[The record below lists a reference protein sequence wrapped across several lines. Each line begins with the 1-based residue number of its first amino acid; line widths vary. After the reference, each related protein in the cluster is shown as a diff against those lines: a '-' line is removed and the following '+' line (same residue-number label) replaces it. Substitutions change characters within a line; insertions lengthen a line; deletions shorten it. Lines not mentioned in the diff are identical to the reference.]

1 MQIIPMKMKMDKKI
15 VIPITL
21 VGLGI
26 AAYFGKK
33 YYDKIQA
40 EKEAKKQAELDAIN
54 NASTIINTANTGNVI
69 MANPFANAAELKAF
83 QMWVNATY
91 KPTIPLVEDGIW
103 GTKSAAAYN
112 SYKDAYAAKGKTP
125 NQSIPQVIVGT
136 PLYIKQDT
144 LWYNYPAEQ
153 RGYYKGLLKKSMNLT
168 SPIGT
173 FLQYDINGF
182 AKVNLTSAKGYV
194 IDEEGTR
201 TDDVETWNGYAFIKK
216 DKLFLSY

>member
-1 MQIIPMKMKMDKKI
+1 MKIDKKI
-15 VIPITL
+15 VIPVTL
-21 VGLGI
+21 IGLGI

-54 NASTIINTANTGNVI
+54 NASTIANTANTGNVI

-103 GTKSAAAYN
+103 GTNSAAAYN
-112 SYKDAYAAKGKTP
+112 SYKDVYSALGKTP
-125 NQSIPQVIVGT
+125 TTTQLVKGT
-136 PLYIKQDT
+136 PVYIKQDVT
-144 LWYNYPAEQ
+144 WYSYPASKAE
-153 RGYYKGLLKKSMNLT
+153 YLKGTIKKSMNLT

-173 FLQYDINGF
+173 FEQDDLNGF
-182 AKVNLTSAKGYV
+182 AKVILKDAKGYYPNMEKFT
-194 IDEEGTR
+194 ISGFC
-201 TDDVETWNGYAFIKK
+201 FIKK
-216 DKLFLSY
+216 DKLFTSY